1 MMQQTKKR
9 KALRDDLA
17 RRIGNN
23 LKAFRKDAGL
33 SQKHLAEAV
42 DLSSTLISRIENG
55 FMRPSLATLELIANS
70 LRVDIGYFFRDE
82 EETRF
87 TVSFKVKRK
96 SAVSGKG
103 YDRIEFLAE
112 RMDTAFMDPVI
123 VSLKGKDHESE
134 VELAV
139 HDGQEFMFVLEGKIE
154 LTLGTKKYV
163 LQEEDA
169 AYWHGDIP
177 HKGVSL
183 SKKPAR
189 TMNVHLIPGKRMG
202 TFKSLDD

>member
-1 MMQQTKKR
+1 MQEKKKR

-33 SQKHLAEAV
+33 SQKYLAEAV

-87 TVSFKVKRK
+87 TVSFKMNRRT
-96 SAVSGKG
+96 AVSGKG

-112 RMDTAFMDPVI
+112 GVDTAFMEPVI
-123 VSLKGKDHESE
+123 VTTKGKDHESE

-139 HDGQEFMFVLEGKIE
+139 HDGQEFMFVLEGRIE

-163 LQEEDA
+163 LKKEDA
-169 AYWHGDIP
+169 AYWYGDIP

-189 TMNVHLIPGKRMG
+189 TLNIHLIPGKRVG